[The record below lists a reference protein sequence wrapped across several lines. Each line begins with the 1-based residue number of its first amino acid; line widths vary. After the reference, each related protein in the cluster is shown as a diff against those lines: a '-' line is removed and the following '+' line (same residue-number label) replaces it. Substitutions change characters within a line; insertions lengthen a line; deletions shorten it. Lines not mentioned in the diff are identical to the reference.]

1 MFSYYAFPPR
11 VKQCLANTVLLTKRL
26 HREPALL
33 MLRNQLLPIFQ
44 STDRCFAAHLSNIRF
59 LAPFRHWGLQAAYGL
74 PRIRRFRGQELADA
88 DRAREYLRD
97 YFRGVRVVGHSEPS
111 IDVYWGTAADFLKE
125 LRQRLLQSGEL
136 KAGDCGGSTRWVGLA
151 RR

>member
-59 LAPFRHWGLQAAYGL
+59 LAPFRHWGLQAAYHILSLRVQVILRVWRAVARTGYL
-74 PRIRRFRGQELADA
+74 VIGSKQDRERRWRDRNGRTAKPIGFRRGSSASCCPGQHEVSLC
-88 DRAREYLRD
+88 
-97 YFRGVRVVGHSEPS
+97 HWP
-111 IDVYWGTAADFLKE
+111 
-125 LRQRLLQSGEL
+125 
-136 KAGDCGGSTRWVGLA
+136 C
-151 RR
+151 

>member
-59 LAPFRHWGLQAAYGL
+59 LAPFRHWGLPAAYHQVMG
-74 PRIRRFRGQELADA
+74 RIAMSEKIKPHHLERKAIL
-88 DRAREYLRD
+88 Y
-97 YFRGVRVVGHSEPS
+97 VRQSSAYQVAHNLESQ
-111 IDVYWGTAADFLKE
+111 K
-125 LRQRLLQSGEL
+125 LQYAME
-136 KAGDCGGSTRWVGLA
+136 RP
-151 RR
+151 